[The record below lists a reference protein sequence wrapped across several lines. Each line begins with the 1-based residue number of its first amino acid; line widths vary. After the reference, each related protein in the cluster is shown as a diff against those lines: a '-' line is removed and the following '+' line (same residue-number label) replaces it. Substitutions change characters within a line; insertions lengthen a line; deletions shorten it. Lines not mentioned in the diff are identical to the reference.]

1 MKLNILK
8 WTLGLFVVISFV
20 SCNYNSNRMLKTPK
34 DYNFAAPPT
43 DSNPLYVIAV
53 SDILE
58 FKLYTND
65 GTSLVDFTAID
76 GGGAG
81 VARQQVG
88 QIQYLIDYDGYCKLP
103 IVGRIELRGKT
114 LREAEKHLEEIYSK
128 YYIKP
133 FVVLR
138 VQNRRVTVFT
148 GGGGSGKVVPLNNEN
163 VTLIEALGLA
173 GGLTN
178 DSKAKRIKV
187 VRGDLSNPQVFLFDL
202 STIDGLKTIDFP
214 LQANDIIYVEFR
226 NNFVREAIRDIA
238 PIVSL
243 ITSTL
248 TLIIVIDRL
257 GAE

>member
-1 MKLNILK
+1 MGVL
-8 WTLGLFVVISFV
+8 VIALLA
-20 SCNYNSNRMLKTPK
+20 SCNYNSNRMLRTPK
-34 DYNFAAPPT
+34 DYNFDTPPT
-43 DSNPLYVIAV
+43 DRNPLYVLAV
-53 SDILE
+53 SDVIE

-65 GTSLVDFTAID
+65 GTSLVDFTAIE
-76 GGGAG
+76 GAGAG
-81 VARQQVG
+81 VARQQANQV
-88 QIQYLIDYDGYCKLP
+88 QYLIDYDGFCKLP
-103 IVGRIELRGKT
+103 IVGRVELRGKT
-114 LREAEKHLEEIYSK
+114 LREAEKFLEELYAK

-133 FVVLR
+133 FVVVR

-148 GGGGSGKVVPLNNEN
+148 GGGGSGKVVPLANEN

-202 STIDGLKTIDFP
+202 STIDGLKTVDFP

-226 NNFVREAIRDIA
+226 NNIVREAIRDIA

-257 GAE
+257 SNE